1 VNAYYPVMLDLR
13 GKRCVVIGGGW
24 GTAERV
30 RALAESGA
38 TVTLICSEAVE
49 GLEGIGVRHLRREY
63 QTGDLEGVFLAI
75 ACPADKSRNAEVWDE
90 AEKRNIPLNAVDDAP
105 HCTFIFPAVH
115 RHGHLVVAVSS
126 GGKSP
131 ALASRIR
138 DRIAEELGPEYAEL
152 LDILGDLREEVI
164 SRFPGFK
171 RRREIW
177 YRLVDSDALQHVKS
191 GDREAALR
199 TLRSILDAA

>member
-1 VNAYYPVMLDLR
+1 MNAYYPVMLDLR

-38 TVTLICSEAVE
+38 DVTLICSEPVE
-49 GLEGIGVRHLRREY
+49 GLEGIGVRHLKREY
-63 QTGDLEGVFLAI
+63 QTGDLEGAFLVI
-75 ACPADKSRNAEVWDE
+75 ACPADKSRNSEVWDE
-90 AEKRNIPLNAVDDAP
+90 AEARNIPVNAVDDAP
-105 HCTFIFPAVH
+105 YCTFIFPAVH
-115 RHGHLVVAVSS
+115 RQGDLVVTVSS

-138 DRIAEELGPEYAEL
+138 DRIAQELGPEYAEL
-152 LDILGDLREEVI
+152 LNILGDLREEVI
-164 SRFPGFK
+164 RRFPGFK